1 MQTLREHQLYA
12 KLKKCEFWLEEIVF
26 LGHVVSKEGIK
37 VDPQK
42 VKAIMDLPRPTNV
55 TEIRNFLRLAGYYRR
70 FIKDFS
76 KISSPLTNLLKKVV
90 KFEWSSKCEE
100 AFQELKNR
108 LTSAPILTLPVE
120 GEEYIVYTNASKNG
134 LGCVL
139 MQGDR
144 VIAYASQQLKSY
156 EKNYPT
162 HDLELTAVVF
172 ALKIWRHYLYGAPCK
187 IYTDHQSLKYIFTQ
201 KELNLRQRRWLELLK
216 DYDLEIQYH
225 PGKANV
231 VADALSRKA
240 QCSLSTITITQP
252 RILEDLER
260 LGVELVSQGTT
271 HALLFSLEM
280 QPSLLEEIKFHQEE
294 DVKLQ
299 RIKQDLD
306 RGKFPG
312 FVVDK
317 EGTLRFQNRL
327 CVPDNSDIK
336 EKILA
341 EAQTTR

>member
-1 MQTLREHQLYA
+1 MVFIDDILEYSKDKEEHAHHLQIVLQTLREHQLYA
-12 KLKKCEFWLEEIVF
+12 KLKKCEFWLEEVVF

-42 VKAIMDLPRPTNV
+42 VKAIMDWLRPTNV
-55 TEIRNFLRLAGYYRR
+55 TEIRSFLRLAGYYRR

-120 GEEYIVYTNASKNG
+120 GEEYIVYSDASKNG

-139 MQGDR
+139 MQGNR
-144 VIAYASQQLKSY
+144 VIAYASRQLKSY

-187 IYTDHQSLKYIFTQ
+187 IYTDHQSLKYI
-201 KELNLRQRRWLELLK
+201 LLK
-216 DYDLEIQYH
+216 R
-225 PGKANV
+225 N
-231 VADALSRKA
+231 
-240 QCSLSTITITQP
+240 ST
-252 RILEDLER
+252 
-260 LGVELVSQGTT
+260 
-271 HALLFSLEM
+271 
-280 QPSLLEEIKFHQEE
+280 
-294 DVKLQ
+294 
-299 RIKQDLD
+299 
-306 RGKFPG
+306 
-312 FVVDK
+312 
-317 EGTLRFQNRL
+317 
-327 CVPDNSDIK
+327 
-336 EKILA
+336 
-341 EAQTTR
+341 